1 MKIIKENITQK
12 NKNKI
17 ANILKNKSN
26 EDFKIIK
33 ELTEPNDLK
42 LITNNMLLQYEIE
55 TDNTIELK
63 NYLEETLII
72 NLKQFLKNKGYELTS
87 SPKFKVTEENN
98 KIIMK
103 FLNIFE
109 TDGINAIFSQKM
121 LANFEEHLK
130 DKISFIFNTN
140 IKTEEKKNIHE
151 GLDEEQIK
159 RNNNKQK
166 YKNFQFKIEEKN
178 EKIEEL
184 DEEQIKRNN
193 NKQKYKNFQFKM

>member
-17 ANILKNKSN
+17 ANILKDKSG

-33 ELTEPNDLK
+33 KLTEKNDLK
-42 LITNNMLLQYEIE
+42 PILENMLLEYKIE
-55 TDNTIELK
+55 TNNTAELK
-63 NYLEETLII
+63 NYLEKTLIT
-72 NLKQFLKNKGYELTS
+72 NLKQFLKEKGYELTAA
-87 SPKFKVTEENN
+87 PKFKIKEESN
-98 KIIMK
+98 KIIFK

-109 TDGINAIFSQKM
+109 TNGINAIFSQKM

-130 DKISFIFNTN
+130 NKISFIFNKN
-140 IKTEEKKNIHE
+140 IEIEEKKNIHE

-166 YKNFQFKIEEKN
+166 YKNFQFKI
-178 EKIEEL
+178 
-184 DEEQIKRNN
+184 
-193 NKQKYKNFQFKM
+193 